1 MVLAAEAEHGRR
13 TLERLG
19 EVRQRRDPDPAA
31 DEQRPRH
38 VEPEAVAERAE
49 DGDLVAGLERGER
62 ARARADRVDQER
74 ELAARRE
81 AERHR
86 PRQHAARRL
95 EHEELPGMP
104 GSSPPRVDAQQR
116 VRADRLDR
124 RRRYERS
131 RLGHALLERQ
141 RRLGQ
146 RLRDRLDRGARD
158 RERRDARHARDDRG
172 LADRV
177 AVACGRSGPRAC

>member
-13 TLERLG
+13 VLERLG

-38 VEPEAVAERAE
+38 VEAEAVPERPE
-49 DGDLVAGLERGER
+49 DRDLVAGLERGER

-86 PRQHAARRL
+86 PRQHAAGRL
-95 EHEELPGMP
+95 EHEELARDARIEPAA
-104 GSSPPRVDAQQR
+104 RHAQQR
-116 VRADRLDR
+116 VRADRLDA
-124 RRRYERS
+124 RRRYEARAWACLSWSVRAGSASAFSIASTAARATASVVMHGTRATTAAS
-131 RLGHALLERQ
+131 RIA
-141 RRLGQ
+141 
-146 RLRDRLDRGARD
+146 
-158 RERRDARHARDDRG
+158 
-172 LADRV
+172 
-177 AVACGRSGPRAC
+177 